1 MPLLGLAWLLSSCAG
16 SGAKPGG
23 TDSGTDIAAPGTDVA
38 ADVASGNGGAMT
50 TDVPPGTNDDGGQDP
65 DASGA
70 PPVDPRKTLGISCT
84 SADQCRSGFCVDGV
98 CCSQAC
104 DGACFSC
111 AVSGSVGTC
120 TPAEI
125 GTDPRDMCPD
135 QGLASCGTDGACDGA
150 GACRKYPAGV
160 TCLAST
166 CSGSTMNLVSR
177 CDGSGACVPTAS
189 QSCAPFT
196 CDATVLM
203 CRTTCKTDADCSSP
217 NTCVAGSCG
226 KKPLGS
232 ACTTADQCNSAFCEQ
247 GTCCGTACDG
257 VCKSC
262 ALPGTAGTCSTVP
275 AGQDP
280 LGQCADNG
288 AATCGTDGTC
298 NGAGACRKYPSSTV
312 CAATSCSA
320 GTESGSRRCDGN
332 GTCLAGATRPCEPFA
347 CGASGTCL
355 SACTSSSDCGTDFV
369 CIGGT
374 CVKKSAGAAC
384 LANPECATG
393 FCQQGVC
400 CNRSCTGGCRACNL
414 AGFAG
419 TCTPVPPGQ
428 DPLSQC
434 ADTGANGCGTNGR
447 CDGNGACQLYVSGT
461 VCGPGACSGAT
472 QTLASRCNGGGACV
486 AGTQQDC
493 APYSCAASGGACNMT
508 CTINTEC
515 SASNV
520 CVNASCGKRPIGG
533 ACAGNSECGSGFCAQ
548 GFCCNSACTGT
559 CMSCA
564 VSGSVGTC
572 SAVLNGAADPQGTCM
587 DKGAASCGTDG
598 LCNGKGACRLY
609 NGSTQC
615 APASCVGSTL
625 TPARSCDGVGVC
637 TTASTSSCQAFQC
650 DTATNMCRQSCT
662 ADNQC
667 TSPNVCIGGVCRKKD
682 IATTCSS
689 DDQCASGFCQ
699 QGVCCASSCT
709 GTCRSC
715 AVPGKAGACINVPA
729 HGSSA
734 GACTDDGQTSCKHD
748 GLCDGAGNCEQY
760 ASGLTCG
767 PATCTN
773 ANVVGIST
781 CNGSGACV
789 TGSSTSCKPF
799 ACDTNAMCKTTCTSN
814 TDCVSPST
822 CINGA
827 CGGGKSN
834 GQTCGSGV
842 ECVSTF
848 CSPQNVCCDTA
859 CNGTCVSCNITN
871 SVGTCK
877 NVTAGQSPA
886 VAGQCMDQGMAT
898 CGTNGSCN
906 GSGACQFYADG
917 TPCVGAMCS
926 GSTFTPARTCS
937 AHTCQTATGTSCG
950 DYTCNTT
957 GCLKNCATDNDCA
970 GTNKCFGALCGG
982 LKGDYFKLS
991 DINTPTWSGTPTH
1004 TRVDGNIDFEFG
1016 GSSPFT
1022 PGAAFLS
1029 NTDPSTAD
1037 VAFPNDGFTARWTG
1051 TLTST
1056 ASGTFFF
1063 QTFSDDGVSLWVKDL
1078 VNPIIAQET
1087 LKGGDLRFTSGAV
1100 NLTANQPV
1108 SIRLEYFE
1116 NTGNAKV
1123 HLLWS
1128 SNTSDTDGNTNDF
1141 VVIPTSRLTPA
1152 P

>member
-1 MPLLGLAWLLSSCAG
+1 
-16 SGAKPGG
+16 
-23 TDSGTDIAAPGTDVA
+23 
-38 ADVASGNGGAMT
+38 
-50 TDVPPGTNDDGGQDP
+50 
-65 DASGA
+65 
-70 PPVDPRKTLGISCT
+70 
-84 SADQCRSGFCVDGV
+84 
-98 CCSQAC
+98 
-104 DGACFSC
+104 
-111 AVSGSVGTC
+111 
-120 TPAEI
+120 
-125 GTDPRDMCPD
+125 
-135 QGLASCGTDGACDGA
+135 
-150 GACRKYPAGV
+150 
-160 TCLAST
+160 
-166 CSGSTMNLVSR
+166 
-177 CDGSGACVPTAS
+177 
-189 QSCAPFT
+189 
-196 CDATVLM
+196 
-203 CRTTCKTDADCSSP
+203 
-217 NTCVAGSCG
+217 
-226 KKPLGS
+226 
-232 ACTTADQCNSAFCEQ
+232 
-247 GTCCGTACDG
+247 
-257 VCKSC
+257 
-262 ALPGTAGTCSTVP
+262 
-275 AGQDP
+275 
-280 LGQCADNG
+280 
-288 AATCGTDGTC
+288 
-298 NGAGACRKYPSSTV
+298 
-312 CAATSCSA
+312 
-320 GTESGSRRCDGN
+320 
-332 GTCLAGATRPCEPFA
+332 
-347 CGASGTCL
+347 
-355 SACTSSSDCGTDFV
+355 
-369 CIGGT
+369 
-374 CVKKSAGAAC
+374 
-384 LANPECATG
+384 
-393 FCQQGVC
+393 
-400 CNRSCTGGCRACNL
+400 
-414 AGFAG
+414 
-419 TCTPVPPGQ
+419 
-428 DPLSQC
+428 
-434 ADTGANGCGTNGR
+434 
-447 CDGNGACQLYVSGT
+447 
-461 VCGPGACSGAT
+461 
-472 QTLASRCNGGGACV
+472 
-486 AGTQQDC
+486 
-493 APYSCAASGGACNMT
+493 
-508 CTINTEC
+508 
-515 SASNV
+515 
-520 CVNASCGKRPIGG
+520 
-533 ACAGNSECGSGFCAQ
+533 
-548 GFCCNSACTGT
+548 
-559 CMSCA
+559 
-564 VSGSVGTC
+564 
-572 SAVLNGAADPQGTCM
+572 
-587 DKGAASCGTDG
+587 
-598 LCNGKGACRLY
+598 
-609 NGSTQC
+609 
-615 APASCVGSTL
+615 
-625 TPARSCDGVGVC
+625 
-637 TTASTSSCQAFQC
+637 
-650 DTATNMCRQSCT
+650 MCRQSCT